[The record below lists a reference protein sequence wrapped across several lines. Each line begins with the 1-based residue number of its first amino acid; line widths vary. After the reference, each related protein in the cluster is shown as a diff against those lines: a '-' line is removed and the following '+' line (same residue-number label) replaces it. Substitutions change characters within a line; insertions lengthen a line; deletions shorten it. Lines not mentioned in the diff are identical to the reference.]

1 MKMFGT
7 ASWLRA
13 LVKPKPPSTA
23 AKVSLVRRT
32 YSFSKKKFM
41 YSGLPRMLLE
51 SQVYPKSFGE
61 AVSAQFEKH
70 AP

>member
-23 AKVSLVRRT
+23 AKVYLARRS
-32 YSFSKKKFM
+32 YSFSKKCI
-41 YSGLPRMLLE
+41 YSGLPHMLLE
-51 SQVYPKSFGE
+51 SHVYPKSFGE